1 MLFERI
7 KYISVLL
14 FFLFCLGLSIKFVVD
29 GNWRLGWAGVALWG
43 VMSVLTAYDIIRGY
57 RASEAKN
64 RSREKAKGAKA
75 ERAGFKFETV
85 KAHLVTI
92 WTIFAA
98 VLIGTASNLVT
109 EKIEGR
115 LIPSIAVWLCSF
127 SFTLLFYP
135 FQKRQKEA
143 IPTFPLWVVYSAAMG
158 VVSIVFFYLKD
169 WLR

>member
-7 KYISVLL
+7 KYILILL
-14 FFLFCLGLSIKFVVD
+14 FFLFCFGLSIKFVVD
-29 GNWRLGWAGVALWG
+29 GNRRLGWAGVALWG

-57 RASEAKN
+57 LASEAKN

-75 ERAGFKFETV
+75 KQARSKFETV

-98 VLIGTASNLVT
+98 VLIGTASNLFT
-109 EKIEGR
+109 EKIESR
-115 LIPSIAVWLCSF
+115 LIPSIAVWLGCF
-127 SFTLLFYP
+127 LFTLLFYP
-135 FQKRQKEA
+135 FQKRQKDA
-143 IPTFPLWVVYSAAMG
+143 IPTFPWWVVYSAAMG
-158 VVSIVFFYLKD
+158 LVSIVFSYLDD

>member
-1 MLFERI
+1 M
-7 KYISVLL
+7 
-14 FFLFCLGLSIKFVVD
+14 
-29 GNWRLGWAGVALWG
+29 
-43 VMSVLTAYDIIRGY
+43 LTAYDLIRGY
-57 RASEAKN
+57 LASQAKN
-64 RSREKAKGAKA
+64 PREKAKGAEAK
-75 ERAGFKFETV
+75 RARSKFETV

-115 LIPSIAVWLCSF
+115 LIPAIAVWLGCF
-127 SFTLLFYP
+127 FFTLLFYP
-135 FQKRQKEA
+135 FQKRQKDA
-143 IPTFPLWVVYSAAMG
+143 IPTFPLWMVYSAAMG